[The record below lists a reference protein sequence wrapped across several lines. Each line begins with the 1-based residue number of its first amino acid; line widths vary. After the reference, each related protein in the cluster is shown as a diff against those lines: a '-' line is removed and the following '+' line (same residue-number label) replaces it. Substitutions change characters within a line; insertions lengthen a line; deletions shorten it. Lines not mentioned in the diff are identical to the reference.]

1 MATTRKRRSGAK
13 KSRRPSSSF
22 TTYKYVRT
30 HGEVLWAGH
39 GMEGPSRLGRAIP
52 PLPPFPCPFPAVG
65 PPRPKLAVLS
75 VSRCPLCTPYGHLQ
89 IHPQLGHHWASRD
102 ETEVTR
108 AYSSSYFLFPR
119 GRGKGLWHGG
129 QKGNV
134 RADIFFPFFL
144 RSRKREPSHLDAK
157 GGRNWGEEALPSS
170 ALFAPPPRISL
181 HFPHSAMHFFHFPG

>member
-1 MATTRKRRSGAK
+1 MGRSRDGRPFSSRSGD
-13 KSRRPSSSF
+13 F
-22 TTYKYVRT
+22 
-30 HGEVLWAGH
+30 
-39 GMEGPSRLGRAIP
+39 P
-52 PLPPFPCPFPAVG
+52 PLPPFPCSFPAVG
-65 PPRPKLAVLS
+65 PTPRPKLAVLS

-108 AYSSSYFLFPR
+108 AYSSSSFLFPR
-119 GRGKGLWHGG
+119 GRGKGLWHSG

-157 GGRNWGEEALPSS
+157 GGRNWGEALPSFFS
-170 ALFAPPPRISL
+170 SFRPLREFPYTFLILQCISFI
-181 HFPHSAMHFFHFPG
+181 FPDRKGGKKGRKRQFQCFP